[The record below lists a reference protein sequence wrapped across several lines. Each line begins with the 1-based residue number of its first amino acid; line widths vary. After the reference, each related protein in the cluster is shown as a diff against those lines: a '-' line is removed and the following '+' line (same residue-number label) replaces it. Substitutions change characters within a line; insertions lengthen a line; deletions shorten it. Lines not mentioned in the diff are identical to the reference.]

1 MWSHTRVPVRHPRT
15 NTNHRENGL
24 RKAFRMSRCTTNTGS
39 SFLTT
44 VVRRT
49 ISRCITPKRYVRE
62 SKLTAHRALL
72 PSLPLRTSRTSSL
85 PSPSPSL
92 PPPADKSYSPGS
104 TRMLTRP
111 PFAPRCTCPQNYEV
125 YAVQGGTG
133 EAEVAVQLQARSRW
147 RRSVKLVSLA
157 VAPLNQARMR
167 TKERGG
173 VGEEGGHAG

>member
-15 NTNHRENGL
+15 NTNRRENGL

-62 SKLTAHRALL
+62 SKLTAHRAPL
-72 PSLPLRTSRTSSL
+72 PSGPLPRPCRPQPISRIRPAVCL
-85 PSPSPSL
+85 HAPHSPPH
-92 PPPADKSYSPGS
+92 
-104 TRMLTRP
+104 
-111 PFAPRCTCPQNYEV
+111 TCPQNYEV

-173 VGEEGGHAG
+173 VGEREGGHAG